1 VELREYLRAIRRRW
15 RLIFVMVV
23 LTVGAIAAL
32 TMTVAPS
39 YKSSTTLF
47 VSTSTPDSGSDPG
60 SSSRLNSYIALV
72 TGPRIATSVKTQLR
86 LPLTVKQIQKKLS
99 AEIQPGTNLLVVTAT
114 DRSATQARNI
124 SAAAA
129 TRLIAVVKELEPT
142 PVGATTPPVTIT
154 VAQEAVTSRAP
165 QNLVRNLGFA
175 AVLGLL
181 LGAGGTALRETLH
194 RVVTS
199 ERDLHRYAGLD
210 TVGVIALGNEVGR
223 RRRPRHPDSELAEA
237 FRKLRTRLPFPTGQV
252 RTAIAPVSLLVTS
265 SVPREG
271 STAIACGLA
280 IALAET
286 GSRVVLVDGNLREPG
301 VGAYLALDATRGLA
315 DVLTGTATVDGTLRD
330 WGNGR
335 LHVLPAGFAGMDPG
349 ELLAS
354 PALAQTIGSLE
365 DRFDIV
371 LIDSPSLLS
380 AADAAVLS
388 KLASGVLLVVRAGR
402 TRTEHVER
410 ATAILHGV
418 GARLVGG
425 VLNALPKKLRGG
437 NQWRRVE
444 SAPHWRPPEQ
454 PTALLA
460 APVTDAAPP
469 PGPVE
474 PVGPMEQP
482 APAQMG
488 DAASTARGRARVLP
502 PPIQAR
508 GRAQVIIEG
517 ETAPDPPAP
526 DPPVSSPPVSSA
538 SVSLAPVSS
547 PPGAE
552 APGASA
558 DVADPSAETSYQLYP
573 ALRSDL
579 RWDENPEAD
588 EPEPAVEPAATA
600 ESSAVVEPAAEA
612 VPTAEADAGAG
623 AADDP
628 GDDPGDEMAAGPSGE
643 RKAVE

>member
-15 RLIFVMVV
+15 RLIFLMVV
-23 LTVGAIAAL
+23 LTVGATAAL

-47 VSTSTPDSGSDPG
+47 VSTSTPDSGPDPG
-60 SSSRLNSYIALV
+60 SSSRLNSYITLV
-72 TGPRIATSVKTQLR
+72 TGPRIATSVKTQLH

-99 AEIQPGTNLLVVTAT
+99 AEVQPGTNLLVVTAT
-114 DRSATQARNI
+114 DRSETQARSI
-124 SAAAA
+124 STAAA

-154 VAQEAVTSRAP
+154 VAQEAATSRTP

-181 LGAGGTALRETLH
+181 LGAGATALRETLH
-194 RVVTS
+194 RVVIS

-210 TVGVIALGNEVGR
+210 TVGVIALGNELKR
-223 RRRPRHPDSELAEA
+223 RRRSRHPDGELAEA
-237 FRKLRTRLPFPTGQV
+237 FRKLRTRLPFPTGQA

-335 LHVLPAGFAGMDPG
+335 LHVLPAGFPGMDPG

-354 PALAQTIGSLE
+354 PALAQTIGNLE

-444 SAPHWRPPEQ
+444 SAPQWRPTEQ

-460 APVTDAAPP
+460 APVTDAPP
-469 PGPVE
+469 PPDPVPPE
-474 PVGPMEQP
+474 EQP

-488 DAASTARGRARVLP
+488 DAASTVRGRARVLP

-508 GRAQVIIEG
+508 GRASVIIEG
-517 ETAPDPPAP
+517 ETAPDPPVSA
-526 DPPVSSPPVSSA
+526 PPVSAPPVSA
-538 SVSLAPVSS
+538 PPVS
-547 PPGAE
+547 A
-552 APGASA
+552 APGTEALSA
-558 DVADPSAETSYQLYP
+558 AGDVVVDPTAETSYQLYP
-573 ALRSDL
+573 ALSPDL
-579 RWDENPEAD
+579 RWDENPEA
-588 EPEPAVEPAATA
+588 EAELEPAIEPAAVT
-600 ESSAVVEPAAEA
+600 ESAAVVEPAA
-612 VPTAEADAGAG
+612 AEE
-623 AADDP
+623 P
-628 GDDPGDEMAAGPSGE
+628 GDGSDDADGEE
-643 RKAVE
+643 RKPVE

>member
-15 RLIFVMVV
+15 RLIFIMVV
-23 LTVGAIAAL
+23 LTVGATAAL
-32 TMTVAPS
+32 TMKVAPT

-47 VSTSTPDSGSDPG
+47 VSMSTPDNGGDPG

-86 LPLTVKQIQKKLS
+86 LPLSVKDIQKKLS
-99 AEIQPGTNLLVVTAT
+99 AQVQPGTNLLVVTAT
-114 DRSATQARNI
+114 DRSATEARNI
-124 SAAAA
+124 STAAAN
-129 TRLIAVVKELEPT
+129 RLIAVVKELEPT

-154 VAQEAVTSRAP
+154 VAQEAVTSRTP
-165 QNLVRNLGFA
+165 QNLVRNLSFA

-194 RVVTS
+194 RTVTS
-199 ERDLHRYAGLD
+199 ERDLQRYVALD
-210 TVGVIALGNEVGR
+210 TVGVIALGSEVGR
-223 RRRPRHPDSELAEA
+223 RRRPRHPDGELAEA
-237 FRKLRTRLPFPTGQV
+237 FRKLRTRLPFPTGQA

-271 STAIACGLA
+271 TTAITCGLA

-286 GSRVVLVDGNLREPG
+286 GSRVVLVDANLREPG

-315 DVLTGTATVDGTLRD
+315 DVLAGAITVDVALRD

-335 LHVLPAGFAGMDPG
+335 LQVLPAGFAVTDPG

-354 PALAQTIGSLE
+354 PALAQTIGNLE

-371 LIDSPSLLS
+371 LIDAPSLLS

-410 ATAILHGV
+410 ATAILRGV
-418 GARLVGG
+418 GARLVGA
-425 VLNALPKKLRGG
+425 VLNALPRKLRGG

-444 SAPHWRPPEQ
+444 STPRWQPSEQ

-460 APVTDAAPP
+460 VPVTDTGPP
-469 PGPVE
+469 PDEIQPE
-474 PVGPMEQP
+474 DQP
-482 APAQMG
+482 APAPAEVGEPPMG
-488 DAASTARGRARVLP
+488 DTGSTVRGRARVLP

-508 GRAQVIIEG
+508 GRARVIIEG
-517 ETAPDPPAP
+517 ETAADPPA
-526 DPPVSSPPVSSA
+526 
-538 SVSLAPVSS
+538 
-547 PPGAE
+547 E
-552 APGASA
+552 
-558 DVADPSAETSYQLYP
+558 PSAEDAPESAVEGSYRLYP
-573 ALRSDL
+573 ALSPDL
-579 RWDENPEAD
+579 RWEEDGENSETEDAGND
-588 EPEPAVEPAATA
+588 A
-600 ESSAVVEPAAEA
+600 E
-612 VPTAEADAGAG
+612 AEADHVPEEAHH
-623 AADDP
+623 DDP
-628 GDDPGDEMAAGPSGE
+628 GDGSDGGSDGQSGE
-643 RKAVE
+643 RKPVE